1 MPLRSALLARPPL
14 LLLQPAP
21 HPHLSLPLTL
31 PLALPLALPP
41 SLPPPLCHP
50 RERYKNRAQEARER
64 NRDAQDA
71 LDKLNRTLSSHD
83 AHNDMEEQEQALR
96 LLEGQ
101 IFKLQEEIEDKRTKG
116 DFSQMKGECIT
127 AVDSINAHVIRTISA
142 MPAVSLTQMAGQQE
156 WSK

>member
-1 MPLRSALLARPPL
+1 MRCARTARRSPL
-14 LLLQPAP
+14 LPSP
-21 HPHLSLPLTL
+21 T
-31 PLALPLALPP
+31 
-41 SLPPPLCHP
+41 SLPPTALP
-50 RERYKNRAQEARER
+50 RSLASRSATSRRYKTRAQEARER

-142 MPAVSLTQMAGQQE
+142 MPTVSLTQMAGQQE